1 MALNLV
7 QHRVESNVWDQV
19 ARQSEWDTERW
30 LAAIAASVCVIAGL
44 RRRSLAGLVSTLG
57 GGALAWWAAGH
68 ADERIQWR
76 GQVRA
81 ALPASRRPV
90 DAIGEASEE
99 SFPASDAPAWTAT
112 TGNTSTA
119 CGSAVRPIPNP

>member
-1 MALNLV
+1 MPLNLV

-19 ARQSEWDTERW
+19 GHAREWDTERW
-30 LAAIAASVCVIAGL
+30 LVAIAASVCVIAGL
-44 RRRSLAGLVSTLG
+44 RRRSLTGLLFTLG
-57 GGALAWWAAGH
+57 GSSLAWWAAGH

-81 ALPASRRPV
+81 ALPRSARPT

-112 TGNTSTA
+112 TGNATNA
-119 CGSAVRPIPNP
+119 